1 MFGEARIRVG
11 FLVQSELL
19 QAFSPVTT
27 TALSRVSDYFP
38 AACSLLTALKFH
50 RTEFSFLF
58 RSDRL
63 SAAKCHLCRFSA
75 AFRFPCTLGLALFI
89 NEDSFQGLH
98 SPLSPVILPAGL
110 ALRASEAQLTRLVD
124 ELASLHF
131 G

>member
-1 MFGEARIRVG
+1 M
-11 FLVQSELL
+11 
-19 QAFSPVTT
+19 
-27 TALSRVSDYFP
+27 TALGRVSDCFP

-63 SAAKCHLCRFSA
+63 SAAKCYLCRFSA
-75 AFRFPCTLGLALFI
+75 AFRFPCTLGLALSI

-98 SPLSPVILPAGL
+98 SPLSLVILPDGL
-110 ALRASEAQLTRLVD
+110 ALRSGEAQPTRLVD
-124 ELASLHF
+124 GLASLHS